1 MRKKI
6 FINNLSVI
14 FMITFV
20 SVNAFAASAKSLA
33 QFVDLREAPFRLPHE
48 RYPTASGLR
57 AYLVPAARNCRNTP
71 GVVKSAGHEQVDFLF
86 KTRST
91 TPGKVEP
98 KTQTGPSLT
107 FGSNIEPVKARY
119 VVVTNARVREQPS
132 IRSRQ
137 IESLKKGQK
146 VWVAGRTKVKGKTW
160 FLVDLP
166 HGQQGFVYENL
177 IKAPKTQTGPS
188 LTFGSN
194 IEPVKAR
201 YVVVTNA
208 RVREQPS
215 IRSRQIESLK
225 KGQKVWVAGRT
236 KVKGKTWF
244 LVDLPHGQQGFV
256 YENLIKAPKTQ
267 TGPSLTFGSERERK
281 GSEEDRKQI
290 DTANLTHSPKAKE
303 IGRDGH
309 FIAYANG
316 TVMDAKSGLMWAAK
330 YSGRDVTWQEAME
343 YCENY
348 LGGGYKDWRM
358 PTLDELAGLYDR
370 DKSYQA
376 KQRSYTV
383 HLTELIELTACCP
396 WASETRGSDAAYF
409 NFIYGYRVLTLK
421 SYSRGYRALPVRGGN

>member
-1 MRKKI
+1 MEIKNMRKKI

-33 QFVDLREAPFRLPHE
+33 QFVDLREVPFRLPHE

-188 LTFGSN
+188 LTFGS
-194 IEPVKAR
+194 
-201 YVVVTNA
+201 
-208 RVREQPS
+208 
-215 IRSRQIESLK
+215 
-225 KGQKVWVAGRT
+225 
-236 KVKGKTWF
+236 
-244 LVDLPHGQQGFV
+244 
-256 YENLIKAPKTQ
+256 
-267 TGPSLTFGSERERK
+267 ERERK
-281 GSEEDRKQI
+281 GLEEDRKQI

-316 TVMDAKSGLMWAAK
+316 TVMDTKSGLMWAAK
-330 YSGRDVTWQEAME
+330 YSGRDVTWQEARE

-348 LGGGYKDWRM
+348 LGGGYKDWRI

-421 SYSRGYRALPVRGGN
+421 SYSRDYRALPVRGGN